1 MFVVSEILAQKRDG
15 HALSADALR
24 FICRGYQDGGV
35 PDYQM
40 SALLMA
46 FCTRGMSAEEAS
58 VLMESM
64 LHSGTVADLSQIPG
78 RKVDKHS
85 TGGVGDKVSLSLAP
99 LVAACGVRV
108 PMVSGRALAHT
119 GGTLDKLESC
129 PGFTVD
135 LPLQKYRALV
145 ADVGCALIGQT
156 KEIAPL
162 DKKLYALRDVTGTVE
177 SIPLIACSI
186 MSKKMAEGIDA
197 LVLDVKLGDGAFMR
211 DRANA
216 EALAR
221 TMVAMG
227 AAHGKRVV
235 ALITQMD
242 QPLGHA
248 VGNALEWREATE
260 MLRGRGPA
268 DYRECVLVLAA
279 EMLVLGHAAETL
291 MQARFL
297 AEAAIADGRALQ
309 KWREIIQAQGGD
321 ARYVDA
327 PETLH
332 PAPAISEVRAVQ
344 SGTVMHIETRAIGLL
359 AIALGAGRAT
369 LGAAID
375 PAVGFEVFAKV
386 GARVQAGEVIARVHA
401 REKNKAEAFAA
412 ELGRLI
418 HLADSEAEPL
428 PLVIDRIAQ

>member
-1 MFVVSEILAQKRDG
+1 MFVVPEIIAQKRDG
-15 HALSADALR
+15 HTLSPEALR
-24 FICRGYQDGGV
+24 FICKGYQDGSV
-35 PDYQM
+35 HDYQM
-40 SALLMA
+40 AALLMA
-46 FCTRGMSAEEAS
+46 FCTRGMAGDETS

-64 LHSGTVADLSQIPG
+64 LHSGEVVDLSAIPG

-119 GGTLDKLESC
+119 GGTLDKLESN
-129 PGFTVD
+129 PGFKVD
-135 LPLQKYRALV
+135 LPLQRYRELV
-145 ADVGCALIGQT
+145 ATVGCALIGQT

-211 DRANA
+211 QRAQA
-216 EALAR
+216 EQLAR
-221 TMVAMG
+221 TMVEMG
-227 AAHGKRVV
+227 ARHGKQVV

-248 VGNALEWREATE
+248 IGNALEWREATE
-260 MLRGRGPA
+260 MLHGRGPA
-268 DYRECVLVLAA
+268 DYRECVLVFAA
-279 EMLVLGHAAETL
+279 EMLVLGHVAKTQSEGRA
-291 MQARFL
+291 L
-297 AEAAIADGRALQ
+297 AEAALADGRALA
-309 KWREIIQAQGGD
+309 KWREIITAQGGD
-321 ARYVDA
+321 ARFVDA

-332 PAPAISEVRAVQ
+332 PAPVQHEVRAATDGV
-344 SGTVMHIETRAIGLL
+344 VARIETRELGLL
-359 AIALGAGRAT
+359 AIGLGAGRAT

-386 GARVQAGEVIARVHA
+386 GARVSTGEIIARVHA
-401 REKNKAEAFAA
+401 REVTKAATFASA
-412 ELGRLI
+412 LVKLI
-418 HLADSEAEPL
+418 HLGSAEVASL